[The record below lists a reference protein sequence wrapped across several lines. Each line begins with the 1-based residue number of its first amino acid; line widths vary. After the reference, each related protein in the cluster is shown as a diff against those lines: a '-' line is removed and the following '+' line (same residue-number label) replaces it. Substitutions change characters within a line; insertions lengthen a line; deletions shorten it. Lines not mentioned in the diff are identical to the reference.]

1 MKLFKLWTEK
11 EYEDVWID
19 LDSLD
24 DAKINNVS
32 ATFSQAVDKYLIAS
46 QVSWWLH
53 SFAFSK
59 IGKIEKFPK

>member
-32 ATFSQAVDKYLIAS
+32 ATFSQAVDKYLIAF
-46 QVSWWLH
+46 QVS
-53 SFAFSK
+53 
-59 IGKIEKFPK
+59 

>member
-1 MKLFKLWTEK
+1 MNYKIPRGYLRDNLNFMKLFKLWTEK

-46 QVSWWLH
+46 QVS
-53 SFAFSK
+53 
-59 IGKIEKFPK
+59 